1 MNNSKEK
8 LIEIYKFYNQCMID
22 KNLKDFDNFSNE
34 NFILYHMSGNPQSRK
49 DYLNDIKTGNLIYYN
64 IIHDDIKVEFKD
76 ENNAILYGKSQ
87 LDADPYHSGRKIY
100 KVESI
105 CDFKFIDGKWII
117 LQIKTRPY

>member
-8 LIEIYKFYNQCMID
+8 LIEIYKFYSQCMID

-34 NFILYHMSGNPQSRK
+34 DFNLTHISVETQPRK
-49 DYLNDIKTGNLIYYN
+49 GYLADIKTGNLIYYN